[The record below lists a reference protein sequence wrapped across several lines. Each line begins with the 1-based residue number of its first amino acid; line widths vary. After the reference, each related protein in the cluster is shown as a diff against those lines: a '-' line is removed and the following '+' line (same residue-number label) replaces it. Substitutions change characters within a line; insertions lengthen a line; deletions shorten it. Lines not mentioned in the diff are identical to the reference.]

1 VRILLFLLSFLMIL
15 DGVLTNILVTR
26 NLAYEINPILAN
38 VAGRPG
44 LLIIKLLGAI
54 LAAIILWRM
63 YQRYRALAIAI
74 TTFFVLVYGSLV
86 MWSSL
91 WLA

>member
-1 VRILLFLLSFLMIL
+1 VRVLLLILSFLVIL
-15 DGVLTNILVTR
+15 DGVLTNILVVR

-44 LLIIKLLGAI
+44 MLIIKLLGSI

-63 YQRYRALAIAI
+63 YRRYRALA
-74 TTFFVLVYGSLV
+74 L
-86 MWSSL
+86 
-91 WLA
+91 